1 MILVLI
7 KMQLSQS
14 PQARYQGVTVGEM
27 KGELAR
33 TFYLLC
39 FSWTKSS
46 LIELPFFF
54 FFPQF
59 SFKIKGNWTDWPP
72 SLELIFSPTLGIRCN
87 MHCEQSPFCLEI
99 CGEEC
104 KEEPN
109 TNEQLWVCKLEMWSH
124 KSQVSWASEDEQKES
139 LQWFHTAFLSNS
151 IGWSMKSCHAPVI
164 KIFK

>member
-46 LIELPFFF
+46 LIELPFFS
-54 FFPQF
+54 FFPNLVYTKPLRLKETGLIDLQA
-59 SFKIKGNWTDWPP
+59 GN
-72 SLELIFSPTLGIRCN
+72 
-87 MHCEQSPFCLEI
+87 
-99 CGEEC
+99 
-104 KEEPN
+104 
-109 TNEQLWVCKLEMWSH
+109 
-124 KSQVSWASEDEQKES
+124 
-139 LQWFHTAFLSNS
+139 
-151 IGWSMKSCHAPVI
+151 
-164 KIFK
+164 